1 MVSHQRGLGI
11 NYWITTGNEAD
22 LSVSEAIQFLA
33 EDEKVH
39 TIMAYVE
46 SVKDGKKFVKALD
59 TARQEKKPVILM
71 KVGLS
76 LIHI

>member
-1 MVSHQRGLGI
+1 MQVNLVLWQSHLYGFSSKRFRN

-59 TARQEKKPVILM
+59 TARQEKNL
-71 KVGLS
+71 
-76 LIHI
+76 